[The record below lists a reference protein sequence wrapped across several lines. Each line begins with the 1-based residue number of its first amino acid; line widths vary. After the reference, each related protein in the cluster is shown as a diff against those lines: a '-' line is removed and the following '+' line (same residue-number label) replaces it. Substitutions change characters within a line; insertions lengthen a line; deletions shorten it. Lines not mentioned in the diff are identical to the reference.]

1 MDVKKKSQV
10 MILAI
15 HDVAFFEVWPRSVFR
30 LADTFVANS
39 QNSPWTITFSLY
51 PQGDRQ
57 QHTLPQK

>member
-1 MDVKKKSQV
+1 

-15 HDVAFFEVWPRSVFR
+15 HGVAFFEVGPRSVFR

-39 QNSPWTITFSLY
+39 QNSPWAITFSLY
-51 PQGDRQ
+51 SQGDRQ